1 MQTSS
6 RDIETLM
13 ELSSKLRE
21 GGRIQNQKSSERM
34 VARELK
40 RNPPSEYSV
49 GDNVTI
55 KVAVPK
61 AGGPQRSKRS
71 TDVILTGIVKNADRD
86 KHLYEVSVKW
96 GYNECLQ
103 QVPNFSNG

>member
-1 MQTSS
+1 
-6 RDIETLM
+6 M

-40 RNPPSEYSV
+40 RNPPSEYDV
-49 GDNVTI
+49 GDIVTI

-61 AGGPQRSKRS
+61 AGGLQRSKRV
-71 TDVILTGIVKNADRD
+71 TEVILTGIVQNANRD
-86 KHLYEVSVKW
+86 KHLYQVSVKW
-96 GYNECLQ
+96 
-103 QVPNFSNG
+103 S